1 MLGDLLFYAFTH
13 TLSEN
18 WLSGLDDQAFHEAH
32 YGGSGVS
39 HLARVQRDDVERK
52 FHFRAESWN
61 LFDGSMTGR
70 RPKNAYL
77 IA

>member
-1 MLGDLLFYAFTH
+1 MAGLP
-13 TLSEN
+13 
-18 WLSGLDDQAFHEAH
+18 GLDDQAFHEAC

-52 FHFRAESWN
+52 FDFRAESWN

-70 RPKNAYL
+70 
-77 IA
+77 